1 MTMIG
6 VIGASSYEGRQMLL
20 SLTDRGLPH
29 LGFDSDRSTLQP
41 SDQPFLKRID
51 VTSSDAVRDAFKA
64 HQVTD
69 VVHFPDRGTVERSL
83 KDPLDAFESTLAPL
97 MSVLRGAVEAGV
109 SRFVLSSTAS
119 VYGMPSRIPVPES
132 EPLTP
137 ISPLGAAAA
146 AAERVASDVCEGHG
160 IKLVILRYFNAA
172 GADPT
177 GRSGDASAPKHL
189 ITAAVRVA
197 TGRKDGPLKIYG
209 HDYDTPD
216 GTAIRD
222 YVHVAD
228 VAAAHADAIDY
239 MRSDGKSVTLNCGYG
254 EGVSVQDVVQSVERI
269 TGKPMDVVITGRRAG
284 DPPQLIADTA
294 AIRSILGW
302 RPLYNDLDLIIRT
315 AIAWEDRGDVD
326 SREIA

>member
-29 LGFDSDRSTLQP
+29 LGFDSDRSPVVP

-51 VTSSDAVRDAFKA
+51 LTSAQAVREAFEA
-64 HQVTD
+64 QGITD

-83 KDPLDAFESTLAPL
+83 KDPLDAFESTLSPL
-97 MSVLRGAVEAGV
+97 MSVLRAAVEAGIK
-109 SRFVLSSTAS
+109 RFVLSSTAS
-119 VYGMPSRIPVPES
+119 VYGMPSCIPVPES

-137 ISPLGAAAA
+137 ISPMGAAAV
-146 AAERVASDVCEGHG
+146 AAERIASDVCEGHG
-160 IKLVILRYFNAA
+160 INLVILRYFNAA

-197 TGRKDGPLKIYG
+197 TGRKEGPLKIYG
-209 HDYDTPD
+209 DDYDTPD

-239 MRSDGKSVTLNCGYG
+239 LRHGGGTVTLNCGYG
-254 EGVSVQDVVQSVERI
+254 EGVSVQDVVQSVERV
-269 TGKPMDVVITGRRAG
+269 TGQAMDVIVTGRRAG
-284 DPPQLIADTA
+284 DPSQLIADTA
-294 AIRSILGW
+294 AIRSVLGW

-315 AIAWEDRGDVD
+315 AIAWEDRGGLDT
-326 SREIA
+326 RESA